1 MNFSRCSWIFSW
13 GSNKI
18 LWDDLPPTAYWLW
31 ICCYCFI
38 YLNMHWWL
46 KITSMN
52 ILNELPMPWKHHWE
66 NYFFFCF
73 CSFSLF
79 LNDLN
84 TSTNVCCLSFHIFEF
99 SHVDFCDELWKYQ
112 NDFFWCL
119 HYQFSECFQ
128 NINSSV
134 HKCLHP
140 RYFRFSGNLFD
151 SIKFTKAVHP
161 NNGVRQSG
169 FCVIVD
175 TIQWHIIQSYINI

>member
-52 ILNELPMPWKHHWE
+52 ILNELSMSWKHHWE
-66 NYFFFCF
+66 NYFFYCF

-79 LNDLN
+79 FKWFKYINQRVLLK
-84 TSTNVCCLSFHIFEF
+84 F
-99 SHVDFCDELWKYQ
+99 SH
-112 NDFFWCL
+112 FWIFSCRL
-119 HYQFSECFQ
+119 LRWTLKISKWFLLMSPLSVFWMLSKHQF
-128 NINSSV
+128 
-134 HKCLHP
+134 
-140 RYFRFSGNLFD
+140 
-151 SIKFTKAVHP
+151 
-161 NNGVRQSG
+161 
-169 FCVIVD
+169 
-175 TIQWHIIQSYINI
+175 